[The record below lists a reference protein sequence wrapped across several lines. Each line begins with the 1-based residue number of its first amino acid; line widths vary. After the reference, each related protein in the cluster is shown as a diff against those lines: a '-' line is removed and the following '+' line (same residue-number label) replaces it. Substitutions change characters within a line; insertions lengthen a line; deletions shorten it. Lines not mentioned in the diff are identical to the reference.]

1 MSLASSLALA
11 FSYSEAKASVPVC
24 VCVWGGGGGGGDM
37 EAEKGQGQCTH
48 SYPNTEWVRDA
59 TTTADRCMDTYRDLH
74 GQIKG
79 NAHTF
84 T

>member
-1 MSLASSLALA
+1 
-11 FSYSEAKASVPVC
+11 
-24 VCVWGGGGGGGDM
+24 M

-48 SYPNTEWVRDA
+48 SYPNTEWVTDA

-84 T
+84 TSLHEAYCMANIFNNIIHYSNTCILIDA